1 VIELLVAAASSC
13 AGALF
18 GFLFG
23 IPRGSMQSNTEERV
37 AKPNNYRPSNSLEQV
52 TEWLTKILVGA
63 GLIELA
69 KISGALNAAGIAV
82 AGAFNSAPSGT
93 AIVTKAVIVSFVVYG
108 FLVAFLW
115 TRIYYS
121 RLQALGDKDI
131 WDALN
136 DARQQAI
143 HEKESKEE
151 ALSILEG
158 VAAGAIPT
166 RQAGPRRAQVSA
178 KSSTSPQE
186 TDEWPDE
193 VRAKVEEFKNAPN
206 DWNDDTAGRIF
217 RGASQEAHGKILE
230 GEIVKE
236 LRSALVVNLRVRTK
250 TGERLEGPVSLLLHP
265 SFTKSVMEVQPEGD
279 RAEARITAGGWFTV
293 VAIIDK
299 GNTVLSY
306 NLKQLPNAP
315 EWFKQGG

>member
-1 VIELLVAAASSC
+1 MQIQAHGHAEVQPQSATPVKPRPPWLVFMIFLIAVALVLALYGWSVHSGTVVVIELLVAAASSC

-18 GFLFG
+18 GFVFG
-23 IPRGSMQSNTEERV
+23 IPRGPVQSNTEERL

-69 KISGALNAAGIAV
+69 KISGALNAAGIGV

-151 ALSILEG
+151 ALSLLEG

-236 LRSALVVNLRVRTK
+236 LRSATRTS
-250 TGERLEGPVSLLLHP
+250 GCAVFGSRR
-265 SFTKSVMEVQPEGD
+265 
-279 RAEARITAGGWFTV
+279 RAV
-293 VAIIDK
+293 
-299 GNTVLSY
+299 
-306 NLKQLPNAP
+306 
-315 EWFKQGG
+315 